1 MAHMTGVMT
10 RSLAAVATLA
20 LTLAPSAGGPVMAG
34 ANLAE
39 GDAGYSKTQNVM
51 SLANSDGVPGRL
63 YVTNQFTVSRGGDIV
78 DYVAGNSGDGS
89 MLAAEYKAVETGK
102 TTQER
107 VKAGQRVLPWSVS
120 IAYGLNGP
128 QVKPS
133 QIAGASGLVDI
144 RITVEPNAAVS
155 NGYAENSIPVVA
167 FTVPSSVSDD
177 ITVGDGMTLTMQ
189 GSDMLVSGVGEPGK
203 RTVFD
208 CYMNAK
214 NFSMSQLAFVT
225 VQADDTASFV
235 DEVTAVSDRADALV
249 NTLVVTGSASDRKL
263 IEQLTAMRDREQKLG
278 EKAIKEKT
286 AAHKA
291 AFSSYMAHYVG
302 SYTTHLSGSIGS
314 STQMQALIGTAGELT
329 GDTPM
334 AQAVTDLANAVNA
347 VSAAHEHDGA
357 VHAIDDLIQRIRQRG
372 TSGLA
377 DEISQTMAQESTEG
391 ATAYKAGQS
400 QLSNAM
406 IPYSMAYTDVYTKH
420 LSELTGGTSAGAAR
434 YQQQAID
441 AANEEFSTSAD
452 LQDDNQKV
460 QSAMDALA
468 AASEHTGAANALQQI
483 SIQFAGALTSTA
495 STGDAQGGDAAA
507 GRVRY
512 GWAGSDTTSMAAKAE
527 RERLGA
533 PSNRGE
539 LAAVSKQERE
549 EAERKAQA
557 LASGKTDDDSQS
569 SMSIGDVMG
578 NASGLGM
585 LGGAAK
591 SDGKGGNKDSGDGKD
606 GNASGSGSSSATG
619 TASGSKSA
627 SVPKFSPVYGISG
640 MNPRSPLQST
650 SSELIDETVAIG
662 DVSDM
667 LVQAA
672 QSLAGSGSGSAS
684 DDGKPVARLA
694 AALRRLSCD
703 GANAYSDH
711 CIADGRHS
719 YDVLSDWNRHTEDL
733 RLLIIMPA
741 V

>member
-10 RSLAAVATLA
+10 RSLAAAATLA
-20 LTLAPSAGGPVMAG
+20 LTLAPSAGGPVTAG
-34 ANLAE
+34 ANPAE

-177 ITVGDGMTLTMQ
+177 ITVGDGMTLTTQ

-507 GRVRY
+507 DRVRY

-527 RERLGA
+527 R
-533 PSNRGE
+533 
-539 LAAVSKQERE
+539 
-549 EAERKAQA
+549 KAQA

-569 SMSIGDVMG
+569 GMSIGDVMG

-585 LGGAAK
+585 LGGAVK
-591 SDGKGGNKDSGDGKD
+591 SDGKDGNKDSGDGKD
-606 GNASGSGSSSATG
+606 GNVSGSSSAAG

-627 SVPKFSPVYGISG
+627 SVPKFSPVYGIAG

-684 DDGKPVARLA
+684 VDGKPVARLA

>member
-10 RSLAAVATLA
+10 RSLAAAATLA
-20 LTLAPSAGGPVMAG
+20 LTLAPSAGGPVTAG
-34 ANLAE
+34 ANPAE

-278 EKAIKEKT
+278 EKAIKEKA

-507 GRVRY
+507 DRVRY

-527 RERLGA
+527 RKR
-533 PSNRGE
+533 
-539 LAAVSKQERE
+539 LAAVSRQERE

-569 SMSIGDVMG
+569 GMSIGDVMG

-606 GNASGSGSSSATG
+606 GNASGSGSSSAAG

-627 SVPKFSPVYGISG
+627 SVPKFSPVYGIAG

-672 QSLAGSGSGSAS
+672 QSLAGRGSGGGSAAVA
-684 DDGKPVARLA
+684 GKPVARLA

>member
-10 RSLAAVATLA
+10 RSLAAAATLA
-20 LTLAPSAGGPVMAG
+20 LTLAPSAGGPVTAG
-34 ANLAE
+34 ANPAE

-177 ITVGDGMTLTMQ
+177 ITVGDGMTLTTQ

-507 GRVRY
+507 DRVRY

-527 RERLGA
+527 R
-533 PSNRGE
+533 
-539 LAAVSKQERE
+539 
-549 EAERKAQA
+549 KAQA

-569 SMSIGDVMG
+569 GMSIGDVMG

-585 LGGAAK
+585 LGGAVK

-627 SVPKFSPVYGISG
+627 SVPKFSPVYGIAG

-672 QSLAGSGSGSAS
+672 QSLAGSGGGSAAV
-684 DDGKPVARLA
+684 DGKPVARLA

>member
-20 LTLAPSAGGPVMAG
+20 LTLAPSAGGPVTAG
-34 ANLAE
+34 ANPAE

-177 ITVGDGMTLTMQ
+177 ITVGDGMTLTTQ

-263 IEQLTAMRDREQKLG
+263 IEQLTSMRDREQKLG

-483 SIQFAGALTSTA
+483 SIQFAGALTGTA

-527 RERLGA
+527 R
-533 PSNRGE
+533 
-539 LAAVSKQERE
+539 
-549 EAERKAQA
+549 KAQA

-569 SMSIGDVMG
+569 GMSIGDVMG

-585 LGGAAK
+585 LGGAVK

-606 GNASGSGSSSATG
+606 GNVSGSGSSSAAG

-627 SVPKFSPVYGISG
+627 SVPKFSPVYGIAG

-672 QSLAGSGSGSAS
+672 QSLAGSGGGSAAV
-684 DDGKPVARLA
+684 DGQPVARLA

>member
-1 MAHMTGVMT
+1 M
-10 RSLAAVATLA
+10 
-20 LTLAPSAGGPVMAG
+20 
-34 ANLAE
+34 
-39 GDAGYSKTQNVM
+39 
-51 SLANSDGVPGRL
+51 
-63 YVTNQFTVSRGGDIV
+63 
-78 DYVAGNSGDGS
+78 
-89 MLAAEYKAVETGK
+89 
-102 TTQER
+102 
-107 VKAGQRVLPWSVS
+107 
-120 IAYGLNGP
+120 
-128 QVKPS
+128 
-133 QIAGASGLVDI
+133 
-144 RITVEPNAAVS
+144 
-155 NGYAENSIPVVA
+155 
-167 FTVPSSVSDD
+167 
-177 ITVGDGMTLTMQ
+177 
-189 GSDMLVSGVGEPGK
+189 
-203 RTVFD
+203 
-208 CYMNAK
+208 
-214 NFSMSQLAFVT
+214 T

-249 NTLVVTGSASDRKL
+249 NTLVVTGSASDHKL
-263 IEQLTAMRDREQKLG
+263 IEQLTSMRDREQKLG

-507 GRVRY
+507 DRVRY
-512 GWAGSDTTSMAAKAE
+512 GWDDDE
-527 RERLGA
+527 
-533 PSNRGE
+533 
-539 LAAVSKQERE
+539 E

-569 SMSIGDVMG
+569 GMSIGDVIG

-585 LGGAAK
+585 LGGAVK

-606 GNASGSGSSSATG
+606 GNASGSSSATG

-627 SVPKFSPVYGISG
+627 SVPKFSPVYGIAG

-672 QSLAGSGSGSAS
+672 QSLAGSGSVAV
-684 DDGKPVARLA
+684 DGKPVARLA

>member
-10 RSLAAVATLA
+10 RSLAAAATLA
-20 LTLAPSAGGPVMAG
+20 LTLAPSAGGPVTAG
-34 ANLAE
+34 ANPAE

-177 ITVGDGMTLTMQ
+177 ITVGDGMTLTTQ

-483 SIQFAGALTSTA
+483 GIQFAGALTSTA

-507 GRVRY
+507 DRVRY

-527 RERLGA
+527 R
-533 PSNRGE
+533 
-539 LAAVSKQERE
+539 
-549 EAERKAQA
+549 KAQA

-569 SMSIGDVMG
+569 GMSIGDVMG

-585 LGGAAK
+585 LGGAVK

-627 SVPKFSPVYGISG
+627 SVPKFSPVYGIAG

-672 QSLAGSGSGSAS
+672 QSLAGSGGGSAAV
-684 DDGKPVARLA
+684 DGKPVARLA

>member
-10 RSLAAVATLA
+10 RSLAAAATLA
-20 LTLAPSAGGPVMAG
+20 LTLAPSAGGPVTAG
-34 ANLAE
+34 ANPAE

-177 ITVGDGMTLTMQ
+177 ITVGDGMTLTTQ

-249 NTLVVTGSASDRKL
+249 NTLVVTGSASDHKL

-495 STGDAQGGDAAA
+495 STGDAQGGDAQGGDAA
-507 GRVRY
+507 ADRVRY

-527 RERLGA
+527 RKR
-533 PSNRGE
+533 

-569 SMSIGDVMG
+569 GMSIGDVMG

-585 LGGAAK
+585 LGGAVK

-627 SVPKFSPVYGISG
+627 SVPKFSPVYGIAG

-672 QSLAGSGSGSAS
+672 QSLAGSGGGSAS
-684 DDGKPVARLA
+684 VDGKPVARLA

>member
-10 RSLAAVATLA
+10 RSLAAAATLA
-20 LTLAPSAGGPVMAG
+20 LTLAPSAGGPVTAG
-34 ANLAE
+34 ANPAE

-507 GRVRY
+507 GRMRY
-512 GWAGSDTTSMAAKAE
+512 GWAGSDTTSMAAK
-527 RERLGA
+527 
-533 PSNRGE
+533 
-539 LAAVSKQERE
+539 
-549 EAERKAQA
+549 AERKAQA

-569 SMSIGDVMG
+569 GMSIGDVMG

-585 LGGAAK
+585 LGGAVK

-606 GNASGSGSSSATG
+606 GNVSGSGSSSATG

-627 SVPKFSPVYGISG
+627 SVPKFSPVYGIAG

-672 QSLAGSGSGSAS
+672 QSLAGSGSGSGSAAV
-684 DDGKPVARLA
+684 DGKPVARLA

>member
-10 RSLAAVATLA
+10 RSLAAAATLA
-20 LTLAPSAGGPVMAG
+20 LTLAPSAGGPVTAG
-34 ANLAE
+34 ANPAE

-495 STGDAQGGDAAA
+495 STGDAQGGDAQGGDAA
-507 GRVRY
+507 ADRVRY

-527 RERLGA
+527 RKR
-533 PSNRGE
+533 

-569 SMSIGDVMG
+569 GMSIGDVMG

-585 LGGAAK
+585 LGGAVK

-627 SVPKFSPVYGISG
+627 SVPKFSPVYGIAG

-672 QSLAGSGSGSAS
+672 QSLAGGGGSAAV
-684 DDGKPVARLA
+684 DGKPVARLA

>member
-10 RSLAAVATLA
+10 RSLAAAATLA
-20 LTLAPSAGGPVMAG
+20 LTLAPSAGGPVTAG
-34 ANLAE
+34 ANPAE

-177 ITVGDGMTLTMQ
+177 ITVGDGMTLTTQ

-334 AQAVTDLANAVNA
+334 AQAVTDLANA

-507 GRVRY
+507 DRVRY

-527 RERLGA
+527 RKR
-533 PSNRGE
+533 

-569 SMSIGDVMG
+569 GMSIGDVMG

-585 LGGAAK
+585 LGGAVK

-627 SVPKFSPVYGISG
+627 SVPKFSPVYGIAG

-672 QSLAGSGSGSAS
+672 QSLAGSGGGSAAV
-684 DDGKPVARLA
+684 DGKPVARLA

>member
-1 MAHMTGVMT
+1 
-10 RSLAAVATLA
+10 
-20 LTLAPSAGGPVMAG
+20 
-34 ANLAE
+34 
-39 GDAGYSKTQNVM
+39 
-51 SLANSDGVPGRL
+51 
-63 YVTNQFTVSRGGDIV
+63 
-78 DYVAGNSGDGS
+78 
-89 MLAAEYKAVETGK
+89 
-102 TTQER
+102 
-107 VKAGQRVLPWSVS
+107 
-120 IAYGLNGP
+120 
-128 QVKPS
+128 
-133 QIAGASGLVDI
+133 
-144 RITVEPNAAVS
+144 
-155 NGYAENSIPVVA
+155 
-167 FTVPSSVSDD
+167 
-177 ITVGDGMTLTMQ
+177 MTLTTQ

-249 NTLVVTGSASDRKL
+249 NTLVVTGSASDHKL
-263 IEQLTAMRDREQKLG
+263 IEQLTTMRDREQKLG

-495 STGDAQGGDAAA
+495 STGDAQGGDTAAD
-507 GRVRY
+507 RVRY

-527 RERLGA
+527 RKR
-533 PSNRGE
+533 

-569 SMSIGDVMG
+569 GMSIGDVMG

-585 LGGAAK
+585 LGDAVK

-606 GNASGSGSSSATG
+606 GNASGSGSSSAAG

-627 SVPKFSPVYGISG
+627 SVPKFSPVYGIAG

-672 QSLAGSGSGSAS
+672 QSLAGSGSGSAAV
-684 DDGKPVARLA
+684 DGKPVARLA

>member
-20 LTLAPSAGGPVMAG
+20 LTLAPSAGGPVTAG
-34 ANLAE
+34 ANPAE

-167 FTVPSSVSDD
+167 FTVPSAVSDD
-177 ITVGDGMTLTMQ
+177 ITVGDGMTLTTQ

-249 NTLVVTGSASDRKL
+249 NTLVVTGSASDHKL
-263 IEQLTAMRDREQKLG
+263 IEQLTTMRDREQKLG

-507 GRVRY
+507 DRVRY

-527 RERLGA
+527 R
-533 PSNRGE
+533 
-539 LAAVSKQERE
+539 
-549 EAERKAQA
+549 KAQA

-569 SMSIGDVMG
+569 GMSIGDVMG

-585 LGGAAK
+585 LGGAVK

-627 SVPKFSPVYGISG
+627 SVPKFSPVYGIAG

-672 QSLAGSGSGSAS
+672 QSLAGSGGGSAAV
-684 DDGKPVARLA
+684 DGKPVARLA

>member
-20 LTLAPSAGGPVMAG
+20 LTLAPSAGGPVTAG
-34 ANLAE
+34 ANPAE

-128 QVKPS
+128 QAKPS

-167 FTVPSSVSDD
+167 FTVPSAVSDD
-177 ITVGDGMTLTMQ
+177 ITVGDGMTLTTQ

-249 NTLVVTGSASDRKL
+249 NTLVVTGSASDHKL
-263 IEQLTAMRDREQKLG
+263 IEQLTSMREQKLG

-507 GRVRY
+507 DRVRY

-527 RERLGA
+527 RKR
-533 PSNRGE
+533 

-569 SMSIGDVMG
+569 GMSIGDVMG

-585 LGGAAK
+585 LGDAVK

-606 GNASGSGSSSATG
+606 GNASGSGSSSAAG

-627 SVPKFSPVYGISG
+627 SVPKFSPVYGIAG

-672 QSLAGSGSGSAS
+672 QSLAGSGSGSAAV
-684 DDGKPVARLA
+684 DGKPVARLA

>member
-20 LTLAPSAGGPVMAG
+20 LTLAPSAGGPVTAG
-34 ANLAE
+34 ANPAE

-167 FTVPSSVSDD
+167 FTVPS
-177 ITVGDGMTLTMQ
+177 VGDGMTLTTQ

-249 NTLVVTGSASDRKL
+249 NTLVVTGSASDHKL
-263 IEQLTAMRDREQKLG
+263 IEQLTTMRDREQKLG

-507 GRVRY
+507 DRVRY

-527 RERLGA
+527 RKR
-533 PSNRGE
+533 

-549 EAERKAQA
+549 ESERKAQA

-569 SMSIGDVMG
+569 GMSIGDVMG

-585 LGGAAK
+585 LGDAVK

-606 GNASGSGSSSATG
+606 GNASGSGSSSAAG

-627 SVPKFSPVYGISG
+627 SVPKFSPVYGIAG

-672 QSLAGSGSGSAS
+672 QSLAGSGSGSAAV
-684 DDGKPVARLA
+684 DGKPVARLA

>member
-1 MAHMTGVMT
+1 
-10 RSLAAVATLA
+10 
-20 LTLAPSAGGPVMAG
+20 
-34 ANLAE
+34 
-39 GDAGYSKTQNVM
+39 
-51 SLANSDGVPGRL
+51 
-63 YVTNQFTVSRGGDIV
+63 
-78 DYVAGNSGDGS
+78 
-89 MLAAEYKAVETGK
+89 
-102 TTQER
+102 
-107 VKAGQRVLPWSVS
+107 
-120 IAYGLNGP
+120 
-128 QVKPS
+128 
-133 QIAGASGLVDI
+133 
-144 RITVEPNAAVS
+144 
-155 NGYAENSIPVVA
+155 
-167 FTVPSSVSDD
+167 
-177 ITVGDGMTLTMQ
+177 MTLTTQ

-507 GRVRY
+507 DRVRY

-527 RERLGA
+527 RKR
-533 PSNRGE
+533 
-539 LAAVSKQERE
+539 LAAVSRQERE

-569 SMSIGDVMG
+569 GMSIGDVMG

-585 LGGAAK
+585 LGGAVK
-591 SDGKGGNKDSGDGKD
+591 SDGKDGNKDSGDGKD
-606 GNASGSGSSSATG
+606 GNVSGSSSAAG

-627 SVPKFSPVYGISG
+627 SVPKFSPVYGIAG

-684 DDGKPVARLA
+684 VDGKPVARLA

>member
-10 RSLAAVATLA
+10 RSLAAAATLA
-20 LTLAPSAGGPVMAG
+20 LTLAPSAGGPVTAG
-34 ANLAE
+34 ANPAE

-177 ITVGDGMTLTMQ
+177 ITVGDGMTLMTQ

-208 CYMNAK
+208 CYMNAEEL
-214 NFSMSQLAFVT
+214 FSMSQLAFVT

-249 NTLVVTGSASDRKL
+249 NTLVVTGSASDHKL
-263 IEQLTAMRDREQKLG
+263 IEQLTSMRDREQKLG

-507 GRVRY
+507 DRVRY

-527 RERLGA
+527 RKR
-533 PSNRGE
+533 

-549 EAERKAQA
+549 EVERKAQA

-569 SMSIGDVMG
+569 GMSIGDVMG

-585 LGGAAK
+585 LGGAVK

-627 SVPKFSPVYGISG
+627 SVPKFSPVYGIAG

-672 QSLAGSGSGSAS
+672 QSLAGSGGGSAAV
-684 DDGKPVARLA
+684 DGKPVARLA

>member
-10 RSLAAVATLA
+10 RSLAAAATLA
-20 LTLAPSAGGPVMAG
+20 LTLAPSAGGPVTAG
-34 ANLAE
+34 ANPAE

-507 GRVRY
+507 DRVRY

-527 RERLGA
+527 R
-533 PSNRGE
+533 
-539 LAAVSKQERE
+539 
-549 EAERKAQA
+549 KAQA
-557 LASGKTDDDSQS
+557 LVSGKTDDDSQS
-569 SMSIGDVMG
+569 GMSIGDVMG

-585 LGGAAK
+585 LGGAVK

-627 SVPKFSPVYGISG
+627 SVPKFSPVYGIAG

-672 QSLAGSGSGSAS
+672 QSLAGGGGSAAV
-684 DDGKPVARLA
+684 DGKPVARLA
-694 AALRRLSCD
+694 AALRWLSCD

>member
-10 RSLAAVATLA
+10 RSLAAAATLA
-20 LTLAPSAGGPVMAG
+20 LTLAPSAGGPVTAG
-34 ANLAE
+34 ANPAE

-177 ITVGDGMTLTMQ
+177 ITVGDGMTLTTQ

-507 GRVRY
+507 DRVRY

-527 RERLGA
+527 RKR
-533 PSNRGE
+533 
-539 LAAVSKQERE
+539 LAAVSRQERE

-569 SMSIGDVMG
+569 GMSIGDVMG

-585 LGGAAK
+585 LGAVK

-606 GNASGSGSSSATG
+606 GNASGSGSSSAAG

-627 SVPKFSPVYGISG
+627 SVPKFSPVYGIAG

-672 QSLAGSGSGSAS
+672 QSLAGNGSGGGSAAV
-684 DDGKPVARLA
+684 DGKPVARLA
-694 AALRRLSCD
+694 VALRRLSCD

>member
-1 MAHMTGVMT
+1 
-10 RSLAAVATLA
+10 
-20 LTLAPSAGGPVMAG
+20 
-34 ANLAE
+34 
-39 GDAGYSKTQNVM
+39 
-51 SLANSDGVPGRL
+51 
-63 YVTNQFTVSRGGDIV
+63 
-78 DYVAGNSGDGS
+78 
-89 MLAAEYKAVETGK
+89 
-102 TTQER
+102 
-107 VKAGQRVLPWSVS
+107 
-120 IAYGLNGP
+120 
-128 QVKPS
+128 
-133 QIAGASGLVDI
+133 
-144 RITVEPNAAVS
+144 
-155 NGYAENSIPVVA
+155 
-167 FTVPSSVSDD
+167 
-177 ITVGDGMTLTMQ
+177 
-189 GSDMLVSGVGEPGK
+189 
-203 RTVFD
+203 
-208 CYMNAK
+208 MNAK

-249 NTLVVTGSASDRKL
+249 NTLVVTGSASDHKL
-263 IEQLTAMRDREQKLG
+263 IEQLTTMRDREQKLG

-507 GRVRY
+507 DRVRY

-527 RERLGA
+527 RKR
-533 PSNRGE
+533 

-569 SMSIGDVMG
+569 GMSIGDVMG

-585 LGGAAK
+585 LGDAVK

-606 GNASGSGSSSATG
+606 GNASGSGSSSAAG

-627 SVPKFSPVYGISG
+627 SVPKFSPVYGIAG

-672 QSLAGSGSGSAS
+672 QSLAGSGSGSAAV
-684 DDGKPVARLA
+684 DGKPVARLA

>member
-20 LTLAPSAGGPVMAG
+20 LTLAPSAGGPVTAG
-34 ANLAE
+34 ANPAE

-107 VKAGQRVLPWSVS
+107 VK
-120 IAYGLNGP
+120 
-128 QVKPS
+128 
-133 QIAGASGLVDI
+133 
-144 RITVEPNAAVS
+144 
-155 NGYAENSIPVVA
+155 
-167 FTVPSSVSDD
+167 
-177 ITVGDGMTLTMQ
+177 
-189 GSDMLVSGVGEPGK
+189 
-203 RTVFD
+203 VFD

-249 NTLVVTGSASDRKL
+249 NTLVVTGSASDHKL
-263 IEQLTAMRDREQKLG
+263 IEQLTTMRDREQKLG

-507 GRVRY
+507 DRVRY

-527 RERLGA
+527 RKR
-533 PSNRGE
+533 

-569 SMSIGDVMG
+569 GMSIGDVMG

-585 LGGAAK
+585 LGDAVK

-606 GNASGSGSSSATG
+606 GNASGSGSSSAAG

-627 SVPKFSPVYGISG
+627 SVPKFSPVYGIAG

-672 QSLAGSGSGSAS
+672 QSLAGSGSGSAAV
-684 DDGKPVARLA
+684 DGKPVARLA

>member
-10 RSLAAVATLA
+10 RSLAAAATLA
-20 LTLAPSAGGPVMAG
+20 LTLAPSAGGPVTAG
-34 ANLAE
+34 ANPAE

-507 GRVRY
+507 DRVRY

-527 RERLGA
+527 R
-533 PSNRGE
+533 
-539 LAAVSKQERE
+539 
-549 EAERKAQA
+549 KAQA

-569 SMSIGDVMG
+569 GMSIGDVMG

-585 LGGAAK
+585 LGGAVK

-627 SVPKFSPVYGISG
+627 SVPKFSPVYGIAG

-672 QSLAGSGSGSAS
+672 QSLAGGGGGSAAV
-684 DDGKPVARLA
+684 DGKPVARLA

>member
-20 LTLAPSAGGPVMAG
+20 LTLAPSAGGPVTAG
-34 ANLAE
+34 ANPAE

-167 FTVPSSVSDD
+167 FTVPSAVSDD
-177 ITVGDGMTLTMQ
+177 ITVGDGMTLTTQ

-249 NTLVVTGSASDRKL
+249 NTLVVTGSASDHKL
-263 IEQLTAMRDREQKLG
+263 IEQLTTMRDREQKLG

-441 AANEEFSTSAD
+441 AANEGRPSGRQSESAVGD
-452 LQDDNQKV
+452 GRLGGGIRTYGRGERI
-460 QSAMDALA
+460 A
-468 AASEHTGAANALQQI
+468 ADQHTVRRRTDQHRLHRRCARWRCGCGP
-483 SIQFAGALTSTA
+483 GALRL
-495 STGDAQGGDAAA
+495 GRFRHDVDGGEGRAQAA
-507 GRVRY
+507 GRRQQ
-512 GWAGSDTTSMAAKAE
+512 AGA
-527 RERLGA
+527 
-533 PSNRGE
+533 
-539 LAAVSKQERE
+539 
-549 EAERKAQA
+549 
-557 LASGKTDDDSQS
+557 
-569 SMSIGDVMG
+569 
-578 NASGLGM
+578 
-585 LGGAAK
+585 
-591 SDGKGGNKDSGDGKD
+591 
-606 GNASGSGSSSATG
+606 
-619 TASGSKSA
+619 
-627 SVPKFSPVYGISG
+627 
-640 MNPRSPLQST
+640 
-650 SSELIDETVAIG
+650 
-662 DVSDM
+662 
-667 LVQAA
+667 
-672 QSLAGSGSGSAS
+672 
-684 DDGKPVARLA
+684 
-694 AALRRLSCD
+694 
-703 GANAYSDH
+703 
-711 CIADGRHS
+711 
-719 YDVLSDWNRHTEDL
+719 
-733 RLLIIMPA
+733 
-741 V
+741 

>member
-10 RSLAAVATLA
+10 RSLAAAATLA
-20 LTLAPSAGGPVMAG
+20 LTLAPSAGGPVTAG
-34 ANLAE
+34 ANPAE
-39 GDAGYSKTQNVM
+39 GDARYSKTQNVM

-507 GRVRY
+507 DRVRY

-527 RERLGA
+527 R
-533 PSNRGE
+533 
-539 LAAVSKQERE
+539 
-549 EAERKAQA
+549 KAQA
-557 LASGKTDDDSQS
+557 LVSGKTDDDSQS
-569 SMSIGDVMG
+569 GMSIGDVMG

-585 LGGAAK
+585 LGGAVK

-627 SVPKFSPVYGISG
+627 SVPKFSPVYGIAG

-672 QSLAGSGSGSAS
+672 QSLAGGGGSAAV
-684 DDGKPVARLA
+684 DGKPVARLA

>member
-10 RSLAAVATLA
+10 RSLAAAATLA
-20 LTLAPSAGGPVMAG
+20 LTLAPSAGGPVTAG
-34 ANLAE
+34 ANPAE

-527 RERLGA
+527 RKR
-533 PSNRGE
+533 

-549 EAERKAQA
+549 EAERKAQ
-557 LASGKTDDDSQS
+557 ASGKTDDDSQS

>member
-20 LTLAPSAGGPVMAG
+20 LTLAPSAGGPVTAG
-34 ANLAE
+34 ANPAE

-167 FTVPSSVSDD
+167 FTVPSS
-177 ITVGDGMTLTMQ
+177 VGDGMTLTMQ

-483 SIQFAGALTSTA
+483 SIQFAGALTGTA

-507 GRVRY
+507 DRVRY

-527 RERLGA
+527 RKR
-533 PSNRGE
+533 

-557 LASGKTDDDSQS
+557 LVSGKTDDDSQS
-569 SMSIGDVMG
+569 GMSIGDVMG

-585 LGGAAK
+585 LGGAVK

-627 SVPKFSPVYGISG
+627 SVPKFSPVYGIAG

-672 QSLAGSGSGSAS
+672 QSLAGGGGSAAV
-684 DDGKPVARLA
+684 DGKPVARLA

>member
-20 LTLAPSAGGPVMAG
+20 LTLAPSAGGPVTAG
-34 ANLAE
+34 ANPAE

-155 NGYAENSIPVVA
+155 NGYAENSIPAVA

-177 ITVGDGMTLTMQ
+177 ITVGDGMTLTTQ

-263 IEQLTAMRDREQKLG
+263 IEQLTSMRDREQKLG

-507 GRVRY
+507 DRVRY

-527 RERLGA
+527 R
-533 PSNRGE
+533 
-539 LAAVSKQERE
+539 
-549 EAERKAQA
+549 KAQA

-569 SMSIGDVMG
+569 GMSIGDVMG

-585 LGGAAK
+585 LGGAVK

-627 SVPKFSPVYGISG
+627 SVPKFSPVYGIAG

-672 QSLAGSGSGSAS
+672 QSLAGSGGGSAAV
-684 DDGKPVARLA
+684 DGKPVARLA

>member
-20 LTLAPSAGGPVMAG
+20 LTLAPSAGGPVTAG
-34 ANLAE
+34 ANPAE

-167 FTVPSSVSDD
+167 FTVPSSVSND
-177 ITVGDGMTLTMQ
+177 ITVGDGMTLTTQ

-263 IEQLTAMRDREQKLG
+263 IEQLTTMRDREQKLG

-507 GRVRY
+507 DRVRY

-527 RERLGA
+527 R
-533 PSNRGE
+533 
-539 LAAVSKQERE
+539 
-549 EAERKAQA
+549 KAQA

-569 SMSIGDVMG
+569 GMSIGDVMG

-585 LGGAAK
+585 LGGAVKSDGK

-606 GNASGSGSSSATG
+606 GNASGSGSSSAAG

-627 SVPKFSPVYGISG
+627 SVPKFSPVYGIAG

-672 QSLAGSGSGSAS
+672 QSLAGSGSGGGSAAVA
-684 DDGKPVARLA
+684 GKPVARLA

>member
-10 RSLAAVATLA
+10 RSLAAAATLA
-20 LTLAPSAGGPVMAG
+20 LTLAPSAGGPVTAG
-34 ANLAE
+34 ANPAE

-177 ITVGDGMTLTMQ
+177 ITVGDGMTLTTQ

-314 STQMQALIGTAGELT
+314 STQMQALT

-507 GRVRY
+507 DRVRY

-527 RERLGA
+527 RKR
-533 PSNRGE
+533 

-569 SMSIGDVMG
+569 GMSIGDVMG

-585 LGGAAK
+585 LGGAVK

-627 SVPKFSPVYGISG
+627 SVPKFSPVYGIAG

-672 QSLAGSGSGSAS
+672 QSLAGSGGGSAAV
-684 DDGKPVARLA
+684 DGKPVARLA

>member
-20 LTLAPSAGGPVMAG
+20 LTLAPSAGGPVTAG
-34 ANLAE
+34 ANPAE

-177 ITVGDGMTLTMQ
+177 ITVGDGMTLTTQ

-507 GRVRY
+507 DRVRY

-527 RERLGA
+527 R
-533 PSNRGE
+533 
-539 LAAVSKQERE
+539 
-549 EAERKAQA
+549 KAQA

-569 SMSIGDVMG
+569 GMSIGDVMG

-585 LGGAAK
+585 LGGAVK

-627 SVPKFSPVYGISG
+627 SVPKFSPVYGIAG

-672 QSLAGSGSGSAS
+672 QSLAGSGSAAV
-684 DDGKPVARLA
+684 DGKPVARLA

>member
-10 RSLAAVATLA
+10 RSLAAAATLA
-20 LTLAPSAGGPVMAG
+20 LTLAPSAGGPVTAG
-34 ANLAE
+34 ANPAE

-177 ITVGDGMTLTMQ
+177 ITVGDGMTLTTQ

-507 GRVRY
+507 DRVRY

-527 RERLGA
+527 RKR
-533 PSNRGE
+533 

-569 SMSIGDVMG
+569 GMSIGDVMG

-585 LGGAAK
+585 LGGAVK

-627 SVPKFSPVYGISG
+627 SVPKFSPVYGIAG

-672 QSLAGSGSGSAS
+672 QSLAGRGSGGGSAAVA
-684 DDGKPVARLA
+684 GKPVARLA

>member
-1 MAHMTGVMT
+1 MMAHMTGVMT

-20 LTLAPSAGGPVMAG
+20 LTLAPSAGGPVTAG
-34 ANLAE
+34 ANPAE

-167 FTVPSSVSDD
+167 FTVPSAVSDD
-177 ITVGDGMTLTMQ
+177 ITVGDGMTLTTQ

-263 IEQLTAMRDREQKLG
+263 IEQLTSMRDREQKLG

-495 STGDAQGGDAAA
+495 STGDAQGGDAQGGDAA
-507 GRVRY
+507 ADRVRY

-527 RERLGA
+527 RKR
-533 PSNRGE
+533 

-569 SMSIGDVMG
+569 GMSIGDVMG

-585 LGGAAK
+585 LGGAVK

-627 SVPKFSPVYGISG
+627 SVPKFSPVYGIAG

-672 QSLAGSGSGSAS
+672 QSLAGGGGSAAV
-684 DDGKPVARLA
+684 DGKPVARLA